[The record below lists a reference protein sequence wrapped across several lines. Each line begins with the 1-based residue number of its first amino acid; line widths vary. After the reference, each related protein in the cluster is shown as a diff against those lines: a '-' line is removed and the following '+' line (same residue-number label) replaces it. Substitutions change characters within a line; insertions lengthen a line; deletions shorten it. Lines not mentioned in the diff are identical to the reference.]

1 MFSCFLLI
9 FYSNILAAIDEI
21 TKSNDKMTAQDIQL
35 KIEEDLGVSLSL
47 SSVRHARRL
56 LGRKTPFSQMTEEI
70 NNDPRLQRVLQRI
83 ESGEIWDDSTEVPQ
97 QDDRP
102 QLGRVIKLHI
112 WGMISQHDACP
123 KTILHEILDK
133 RRSQKPNQVAAARL
147 GLDEGFFEEMDLN
160 PTAAAEPSALKH
172 IKLVVIAVAKDNW
185 EQSGKLVSTNSYLD
199 VQCSPSIYSV
209 ILFLFYCCVMKLNL
223 KSTEI

>member
-1 MFSCFLLI
+1 
-9 FYSNILAAIDEI
+9 
-21 TKSNDKMTAQDIQL
+21 MTAQDIQL

-102 QLGRVIKLHI
+102 QPGRVIKLHI

-172 IKLVVIAVAKDNW
+172 IKLVVIAVVKDN
-185 EQSGKLVSTNSYLD
+185 
-199 VQCSPSIYSV
+199 
-209 ILFLFYCCVMKLNL
+209 
-223 KSTEI
+223 